1 MLMKTELDNIKKEVV
16 EAYNYLLKNKLI
28 TGFDGNIS
36 VRIGDNRILITPQGK
51 QKINLTQE
59 HLVVIDLYGNKLDGV
74 TQPSGEWRI
83 HTVVYQN
90 RDDINAVV
98 HTHPVYSTVVGIC
111 GFNINKPL
119 LAETLVYFEGIAQ
132 VEYATFYTEEL
143 AKKLKKYLSHNDVF
157 ILKNHGLVT
166 IAEDL
171 QTAVIKTEKF
181 EYLSKIFC
189 LTKILGKQRF
199 LTKTQV
205 KEIKEVLKNL
215 PNN

>member
-1 MLMKTELDNIKKEVV
+1 MKTNLNLVKKEVV
-16 EAYNYLLKNKLI
+16 DKYKYLFENKFVAGL
-28 TGFDGNIS
+28 DGNIS
-36 VRIGDNRILITPQGK
+36 VRIGKDKILITPQGK
-51 QKINLTQE
+51 QKINLCKKN
-59 HLVVIDLYGNKLDGV
+59 LVIIDLYGNKLDGEA
-74 TQPSGEWRI
+74 QPSGEWHI
-83 HTVVYQN
+83 HALVYQN
-90 RDDINAVV
+90 RDDVNAVV
-98 HTHPVYSTVVGIC
+98 HTHPVYSTVIGIC

-119 LAETLVYFEGIAQ
+119 IAETLIYFEGIAQ

-205 KEIKEVLKNL
+205 KELEKIKHIFFEKN
-215 PNN
+215 